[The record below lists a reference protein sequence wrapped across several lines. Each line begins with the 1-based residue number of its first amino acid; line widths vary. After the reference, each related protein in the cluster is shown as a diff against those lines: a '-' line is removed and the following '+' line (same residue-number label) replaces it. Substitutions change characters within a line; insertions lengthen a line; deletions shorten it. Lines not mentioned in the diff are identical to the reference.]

1 RREHFERVGEADIKL
16 MELGYLPPLRG

>member
-1 RREHFERVGEADIKL
+1 ERVGEADIKL